1 MGLLDS
7 KTRSVVGLDIEPGF
21 LAATEF
27 SSGASPELVR
37 AATETLGPGLF
48 HEGEVVDVDGLA
60 DRVRAFFR
68 EHDLPKRIRLG
79 VASQKIA
86 LRVLEL
92 PVINNEQELEAAVR
106 FQAQEELP
114 MPLEQ
119 AVLDYRVLERIDN
132 GEGGK
137 MRVVVVGARRDTV
150 EHLLAVA
157 RKAGL
162 QPEFVDLSAFAMIRA
177 LYIPPGPEPE
187 ALASAEVAPLPEVG
201 LDGEPVQP
209 LEGAPTA
216 DTAATAVAESGEQRE
231 TAATLYCYVGGLTNL
246 AIGVGQS
253 CVFNRVLQNGVES
266 MAATL
271 AERRGLTLDHSREWL
286 RYVGLNREID
296 GLEGEREII
305 EEAREVLSHGVTP
318 HRRRDPAFDRVLPHD
333 RSRSPPCR
341 DDRDGRPRHRDRGPR
356 SLLRA
361 GAGHAGQPRSMGQV
375 EVKPGALDGVEASEL
390 TVATGLALDEVPEM
404 RPINLIPVEQRRGAA
419 RGPGGRSD
427 PGVYA
432 LLGGLGAAVVCVL
445 AFVLMS
451 NSVNTK
457 TEQLA
462 DMQAK
467 AQGEKQ
473 VADALRPYGQFADM
487 QRARHQQINALTSGR
502 FDWER
507 ALRQLSLAI
516 PRNVYLLNVSA
527 TGSPDVEIERR
538 RRGGDLANV
547 RDKVDAPG
555 LRDDRLHLLAARRRP
570 DDDAH
575 AKPRRRYRGDARE
588 VGAHAG
594 RHG

>member
-27 SSGASPELVR
+27 SSGGSPELVR
-37 AATETLGPGLF
+37 AATATLGPGLF

-92 PVINNEQELEAAVR
+92 PVINNDQELEAAVR

-119 AVLDYRVLERIDN
+119 AVLDYRVLERIEN

-177 LYIPPGPEPE
+177 LYVPPGPEPE
-187 ALASAEVAPLPEVG
+187 ALAAAEVAPLPEIG

-209 LEGAPTA
+209 LEGE
-216 DTAATAVAESGEQRE
+216 AATAASATSQAEVPDVP
-231 TAATLYCYVGGLTNL
+231 TLYCYVGGLTNL

-266 MAATL
+266 MAGTL

-305 EEAREVLSHGVTP
+305 EEAREVLSHGA
-318 HRRRDPAFDRVLPHD
+318 RRVADEIRLSIEYYHTTVPEARRVETTVMAGPGIAIEGLPAFFEQELGMPV
-333 RSRSPPCR
+333 
-341 DDRDGRPRHRDRGPR
+341 
-356 SLLRA
+356 
-361 GAGHAGQPRSMGQV
+361 QPRSMGHV
-375 EVKPGALDGVEASEL
+375 DVKAGALDGVEASEL
-390 TVATGLALDEVPEM
+390 TVATGLALDEVP
-404 RPINLIPVEQRRGAA
+404 
-419 RGPGGRSD
+419 S
-427 PGVYA
+427 
-432 LLGGLGAAVVCVL
+432 
-445 AFVLMS
+445 
-451 NSVNTK
+451 
-457 TEQLA
+457 
-462 DMQAK
+462 
-467 AQGEKQ
+467 
-473 VADALRPYGQFADM
+473 
-487 QRARHQQINALTSGR
+487 
-502 FDWER
+502 
-507 ALRQLSLAI
+507 
-516 PRNVYLLNVSA
+516 
-527 TGSPDVEIERR
+527 
-538 RRGGDLANV
+538 
-547 RDKVDAPG
+547 
-555 LRDDRLHLLAARRRP
+555 
-570 DDDAH
+570 
-575 AKPRRRYRGDARE
+575 
-588 VGAHAG
+588 
-594 RHG
+594 